1 MRKELLPA
9 ALFTALLIA
18 VTVCPGQVTVRTRAF
33 SFGKPG
39 LGVKAEFLGENG
51 TAWLNANARGT
62 ITLIISN
69 SGAATARGAIVT
81 LSPGAQLKD
90 VQIVPLD
97 SLGDIRPGEIRTE
110 KIALSAPGDAQSGTG
125 TIVITV
131 TAGPGPVS
139 AETKME
145 IAVRGI
151 PVPRLTMKITAGV
164 GGVTAGE
171 VSKIRG
177 LVQNTGTGEA
187 RGVTASFPAP
197 SPGSESG
204 IAETGK
210 TIPLGTIAPGSSK
223 EITLTLKPSGRAT
236 GPATFVVWLDEESSR
251 FSVSETLS
259 VQVKPAG
266 SGAEE
271 TGLAAF
277 NRGDYNQ
284 AIASF
289 EKVVAAGNA
298 TKEMYF
304 KLGISYFKTR
314 NRARCLATM
323 QKSSGLGSNEARD
336 WLNDNTTPV
345 AGITVTHKQI
355 EPDLF
360 EGYNSPVGVGV
371 LPFLDSLRHD
381 TPLTVRLY
389 NALKA
394 KNETLRVFPFS
405 TIKSEQ
411 TSWGLTALDPSN
423 RQILSALEKDLSMN
437 FAVAGVAR
445 DTTGSA
451 FSMRVIRCRDGEPV
465 LTQEFRTSM
474 NSTAIDDAVE
484 LLLKGKAPVYTSS
497 RTVEVKLP
505 QDRTGN

>member
-1 MRKELLPA
+1 MRKELLLA

-110 KIALSAPGDAQSGTG
+110 KIAVSAPGDAQSGTG

-277 NRGDYNQ
+277 NTGDYNQ

-355 EPDLF
+355 EPGLF
-360 EGYNSPVGVGV
+360 EGYNPPVGVGV

-437 FAVAGVAR
+437 FAVSGVAR

>member
-1 MRKELLPA
+1 MRIELLLA
-9 ALFTALLIA
+9 ALLTA
-18 VTVCPGQVTVRTRAF
+18 VTVSPGQVTVRTRAF

-39 LGVKAEFLGENG
+39 LGVKAEFLAENG
-51 TAWLNANARGT
+51 TAWLNANARGML
-62 ITLIISN
+62 TLIISN

-97 SLGDIRPGEIRTE
+97 SLGDIKPGEIRTE
-110 KIALSAPGDAQSGTG
+110 KIAVSAPGDAQSGTG
-125 TIVITV
+125 PIVITV

-139 AETKME
+139 AETKVE
-145 IAVRGI
+145 IAVRGT
-151 PVPRLTMKITAGV
+151 PVPRLSMKVTGEV

-171 VSKIRG
+171 ISKIRG
-177 LVQNTGTGEA
+177 VVQNTGTGEA

-197 SPGSESG
+197 SPGSASG
-204 IAETGK
+204 LAETGK

-223 EITLTLKPSGRAT
+223 EISLTIKAKGAAR

-271 TGLAAF
+271 AGLAAF
-277 NRGDYNQ
+277 NTGDYNQ

-289 EKVVAAGNA
+289 ERVVAAGNA
-298 TKEMYF
+298 TKEVYF
-304 KLGISYFKTR
+304 RLGFSYFKTR
-314 NRARCLATM
+314 NRSRCLAAM
-323 QKSSGLGSNEARD
+323 QKSSGLGSNEAKA
-336 WLNDNTTPV
+336 WLNENTTQV
-345 AGITVTHKQI
+345 VSTTVTHKQI
-355 EPDLF
+355 DPDLF
-360 EGYNSPVGVGV
+360 GGYNPPVGVGV

-381 TPLTVRLY
+381 TPLTIRLY

-411 TSWGLTALDPSN
+411 ASWGLTPLDPSN
-423 RQILSALEKDLSMN
+423 RQILSALEKDLAMN

-445 DTTGSA
+445 DTTGSS
-451 FSMRVIRCRDGEPV
+451 FTMQVIRCRDGEPV
-465 LTQEFRTSM
+465 LTQEFRPST

-497 RTVEVKLP
+497 RTMEVKLP